1 MKKYVI
7 HIAVTVVHKESQ
19 RVAVHSDSVEVTLP
33 KELDIKDWIQQLQE
47 GTGSIKERGL
57 VVIYYN
63 YTILQTFE
71 V

>member
-19 RVAVHSDSVEVTLP
+19 QVAVHSDSIEVTLP
-33 KELDIKDWIQQLQE
+33 KELDIKDWIQQLRE
-47 GTGSIKERGL
+47 GDGSIKERGL